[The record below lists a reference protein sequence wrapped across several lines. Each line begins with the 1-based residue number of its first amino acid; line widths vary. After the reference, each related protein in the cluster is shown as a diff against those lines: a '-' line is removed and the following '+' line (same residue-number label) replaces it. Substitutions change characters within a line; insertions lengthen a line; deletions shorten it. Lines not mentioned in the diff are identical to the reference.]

1 MGGGGV
7 VEVVCIV
14 HVSKDFP
21 LTFAESCTCLLLVF
35 KVWVKV
41 LKLRKALKNQLLK
54 SVTSW
59 HVPIFLTVKNMPRRH
74 GRDEERHTIS
84 ELV

>member
-1 MGGGGV
+1 MGRGGV

-14 HVSKDFP
+14 RVSKDFP
-21 LTFAESCTCLLLVF
+21 LTFAESCTCLLLAF

-41 LKLRKALKNQLLK
+41 LKIRKALKNQLLK

-59 HVPIFLTVKNMPRRH
+59 HVPIFLTVKNMPRRN
-74 GRDEERHTIS
+74 GKDKERHTIRK
-84 ELV
+84 LV